1 MAIDYAALNALTT
14 EWGANKADLDD
25 RENRLRIN
33 YNNVLDRMKREL
45 GQNQTSLSENLADR
59 GMTHSGAAAKS
70 AMEMRETYNRAG
82 AEAAQTQNL
91 DLATVARKRLE
102 ADQALNAQRLIMQL
116 PVPEE
121 KK

>member
-33 YNNVLDRMKREL
+33 YNSVLDRMKREL
-45 GQNQTSLSENLADR
+45 GNNQTSLTENLADR

-70 AMEMRETYNRAG
+70 NIEMQDTYNRAG

-91 DLATVARKRLE
+91 DLATIARKRLE
-102 ADQALNAQRLIMQL
+102 LDQGLNSQRLVMQL
-116 PVPEE
+116 PVPVE
-121 KK
+121 